1 MTRLHFASALLPSG
15 WADDVQVVVAD
26 GSIADVTV
34 GVAYGKK
41 GIHDGQHGL
50 RWTAWERFNATVRR
64 LVA

>member
-26 GSIADVTV
+26 GPIADVTV
-34 GVAYGKK
+34 GVAHGKK
-41 GIHDGQHGL
+41 GIHDRQHGL
-50 RWTAWERFNATVRR
+50 QWERFNATVRR